1 MLCGMKSRAA
11 KDKRNPISTAIGKR
25 VKVCRVEAE
34 FTQEQLAHEALI
46 DRSYVSAIERGVA
59 NPSIETLANLCYCM
73 GITLSRLFEP
83 LTISL
88 KPTGE
93 RRSNTHLPVGERK
106 APR

>member
-1 MLCGMKSRAA
+1 MKSRAA

-83 LTISL
+83 LSISL

-93 RRSNTHLPVGERK
+93 RRSNTHLPLGERK